1 MIKEEENRELRG
13 DIRQLET
20 EVKTAKQ
27 KAYTLGEKLGMMQ
40 PFAQIGKS
48 CIRHH
53 RKEVKH
59 AALRV

>member
-1 MIKEEENRELRG
+1 MKENENRELRG
-13 DIRQLET
+13 DIRQLKND
-20 EVKTAKQ
+20 VKDAEHR
-27 KAYTLGEKLGMMQ
+27 AYTLGEKLGMMQ

-48 CIRHH
+48 CMRHH